1 MFFMVVN
8 MCNMSLYEGTKI
20 FNCKKKK
27 KKKKGILEMQ
37 SFLSIINL
45 PPTPNSYV
53 CSFIAY
59 ISLLL
64 LKKKM
69 FFIVITFLSPFLLS
83 SLSF

>member
-27 KKKKGILEMQ
+27 KEILEMQ
-37 SFLSIINL
+37 SFLNIINL
-45 PPTPNSYV
+45 PPTPNSCV

-59 ISLLL
+59 ISLLCF
-64 LKKKM
+64 KKNV
-69 FFIVITFLSPFLLS
+69 FHSYYLPLPFSPVFIVV
-83 SLSF
+83 